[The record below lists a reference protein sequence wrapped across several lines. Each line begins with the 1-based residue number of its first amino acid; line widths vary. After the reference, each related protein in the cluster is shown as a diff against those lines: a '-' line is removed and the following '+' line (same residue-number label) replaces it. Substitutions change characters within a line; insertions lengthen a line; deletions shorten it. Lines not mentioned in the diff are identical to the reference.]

1 MYLKNRLMSGW
12 TVCANWGVPI
22 AVTIAQGALESN
34 WGRKAKGNVYFC
46 VKGKSPKGKS
56 VAFAT
61 NENYDG
67 KSVKIN
73 DSFRSYDSLEQS
85 ADDYGRFLSV
95 NKRFAAAFSY
105 PNDPEKFIH
114 EVAKAGYA
122 TDSSYEKKILNI
134 IRSAGLKDYDTVG
147 VSFSMC
153 YINPMHYFWLA

>member
-1 MYLKNRLMSGW
+1 
-12 TVCANWGVPI
+12 
-22 AVTIAQGALESN
+22 VTIAQGALESN

-122 TDSSYEKKILNI
+122 TDSSYEKN
-134 IRSAGLKDYDTVG
+134 T
-147 VSFSMC
+147 
-153 YINPMHYFWLA
+153 